1 MVITSL
7 LLTAF
12 LFGGMVLY
20 SFGFAAFL
28 FTNLPADQAG
38 TLIRRA
44 FPLFYT
50 WCIALAA
57 LCAVF
62 YAFVEPTGAILLAI
76 VAATTIPTRQLLMP
90 AINAATDAGNKK
102 RFGVLHGVSVVI
114 TIAQIVAVA
123 YALTLLL

>member
-1 MVITSL
+1 MLIASL

-28 FTNLPADQAG
+28 FTSLPADQAG

-44 FPLFYT
+44 FPLFYS

-57 LCAVF
+57 LCAAF
-62 YAFVEPTGAILLAI
+62 YAFVEPLGAVLLAT
-76 VAATTIPTRQLLMP
+76 VAVTTIPTRQLLMP

-102 RFGVLHGVSVVI
+102 RFGLLHSISVAV
-114 TIAQIVAVA
+114 TVAQIVAVA